1 VSFWVRSASPG
12 GERRQTIAGQLSLSE
27 YLSGG
32 STYDTISVS
41 TIGDALRSIAVGSAS
56 DLFASL
62 SSELPLGVFSGV
74 GADRRQRQAPGY
86 LDDPGGDQV
95 GREDWA
101 YRIMMSWL
109 MRGNM
114 MGDVLDRRG
123 GVPVQVD
130 VWHPD
135 SCMPMIDY
143 SNGGVV
149 WTHNGR
155 PVDMETFV
163 HRRVN
168 PLPET
173 VLGQSVISRHASQ
186 IALPL
191 MAQRYGVQWFTEGA
205 HPSGILSSDA
215 VDVWALT
222 DDQVKQIKNRFMAG
236 LRGSRE
242 PALVG
247 KQWSFKALQVV
258 PEESQFLETLGA
270 SEAQCCRMF
279 GPGVAEVLGYQS
291 GGSLTYANVES
302 RMTHLLVL
310 SLGKWIRRLERMFSW
325 MLPVGQY
332 VILDRD
338 ALLEST
344 TLARFQAHASAL
356 QNRWKVVNEVR
367 AIEGLPPVTW
377 GDEPNSGGVQSDPTT
392 NPAGNEAPG
401 GTK

>member
-1 VSFWVRSASPG
+1 MSVWVRSA
-12 GERRQTIAGQLSLSE
+12 RQHPEVRQQISGQLSLSE

-32 STYDTISVS
+32 STYDTINVA
-41 TIGDALRSIAVGSAS
+41 TIGDALRSIAVSAS
-56 DLFASL
+56 ADLFASL
-62 SSELPLGVFSGV
+62 SSELPLGVFTGTGGDKKRV
-74 GADRRQRQAPGY
+74 QTPGY
-86 LDDPGGDQV
+86 LEDPGGDQT

-101 YRIMMSWL
+101 YRILMSWL

-114 MGDVLDRRG
+114 MGDVLDKRV

-135 SCMPMIDY
+135 SCVPTLDY
-143 SNGGVV
+143 RSGDAT

-155 PVDMETFV
+155 PVDPETFV

-173 VLGQSVISRHASQ
+173 VLGMSVISRHASQ

-191 MAQRYGVQWFTEGA
+191 MAQRYGVQWFREGA
-205 HPSGILSSDA
+205 HPSGVLSSDA

-222 DDQVKQIKNRFMAG
+222 DDQVRQIKNRFMAG

-247 KQWSFKALQVV
+247 KQWSFKALQIA

-279 GPGVAEVLGYQS
+279 GPGVAEVLGYSSS
-291 GGSLTYANVES
+291 GSMTYSNVES

-310 SLGKWIRRLERMFSW
+310 SLGKWLRRLERTYSW
-325 MLPVGQY
+325 MLPDGRYAV
-332 VILDRD
+332 LDRD

-344 TLARFQAHASAL
+344 TLDRFRSHASAL

-367 AIEGLPPVTW
+367 SVEGLSPVTW
-377 GDEPNSGGVQSDPTT
+377 GDEPNDTGTQQDPTATGTTPSGGA
-392 NPAGNEAPG
+392 N
-401 GTK
+401 

>member
-1 VSFWVRSASPG
+1 MSVWVRSA
-12 GERRQTIAGQLSLSE
+12 RQHPEVRQQISGQLSLSE

-32 STYDTISVS
+32 STYDTINVA
-41 TIGDALRSIAVGSAS
+41 TIGDALRSIAVGAAA

-62 SSELPLGVFSGV
+62 SSELPLGVFTGV
-74 GADRRQRQAPGY
+74 EGDKKRVQTPGY
-86 LDDPGGDQV
+86 LEDPGGDQT

-101 YRIMMSWL
+101 YRILMSWL

-114 MGDVLDRRG
+114 MGEILDERA

-135 SCMPMIDY
+135 SCVPTLDY
-143 SNGGVV
+143 RSGDAT

-155 PVDMETFV
+155 PVDPETFV

-173 VLGQSVISRHASQ
+173 VLGMSVISRHASQ

-191 MAQRYGVQWFTEGA
+191 MAQRYGVQWFREGA
-205 HPSGILSSDA
+205 HPSGVLSSDA

-222 DDQVKQIKNRFMAG
+222 DDQVRQIKNRFMAG

-247 KQWSFKALQVV
+247 KQWSFKALQIA
-258 PEESQFLETLGA
+258 PDESQFLETLGA

-279 GPGVAEVLGYQS
+279 GPGVAEILGYSSS
-291 GGSLTYANVES
+291 GSMTYSNVES

-310 SLGKWIRRLERMFSW
+310 SLGKWLRRLERTYSW
-325 MLPVGQY
+325 MLPAGRYAV
-332 VILDRD
+332 LNRD

-344 TLARFQAHASAL
+344 TLDRFRSHASAL

-367 AIEGLPPVTW
+367 SVEGLAPVTW
-377 GDEPNSGGVQSDPTT
+377 GDEPNDTGAMQDPTT
-392 NPAGNEAPG
+392 PG
-401 GTK
+401 VTASGGAN